1 MLYTRILWACAFVTA
16 ASIGWMVWAPN
27 SQKAED
33 KTAAKA
39 AVETYIAAFVKG
51 DGNAA
56 CDRLTNT
63 AREAVIAVAGRVGAA
78 SCPDAFERTRRLG
91 GRDVRSVARK
101 IRVTKVQMTK
111 GRAKVTLNTAGRES
125 IAEVEK
131 EGGKWKIATLP
142 KA

>member
-1 MLYTRILWACAFVTA
+1 MLYSRILWACALVTA

-27 SQKAED
+27 THKAEERA
-33 KTAAKA
+33 AAKA
-39 AVETYIAAFVKG
+39 AVETYIAAFVRG

-63 AREAVIAVAGRVGAA
+63 AREAVINAAGRVGAA

-91 GRDVRSVARK
+91 GREVRGVARK
-101 IRVTKVQMTK
+101 IRVTKVQITK
-111 GRAKVTLNTAGRES
+111 GRAKVTLNSAGVDS

-131 EGGKWKIATLP
+131 EGGKWKIASLP
-142 KA
+142 QA